1 MFKQF
6 QPTEPKRPCK
16 YGCKD
21 ATGEPV
27 MNGNAAK
34 KCKKCKQRLLD
45 GDRSSAAAASSR
57 SPILVAE
64 SPILVAEN
72 RALKAEVES
81 LKQASAALQRV
92 EPSPMDIP
100 DDISDIA
107 PQEGQ
112 PSNADL
118 FSDMDLSGM
127 IRGDSWKPW
136 DEKDVWGKLGELIE
150 KLGAL
155 DGDKIRATL
164 DVMNELIDSGKSVE
178 ELMNMSAE
186 LVV

>member
-64 SPILVAEN
+64 N

-81 LKQASAALQRV
+81 LKQAIAALQRV
-92 EPSPMDIP
+92 EPSTMDFP

-107 PQEGQ
+107 PQEGPQ
-112 PSNADL
+112 SPVDL
-118 FSDMDLSGM
+118 SDMSSLEGL

-150 KLGAL
+150 RLGAL

-164 DVMNELIDSGKSVE
+164 DVMNELIAQNKSVE